1 MNNKTKGIK
10 LVVLNLMAVFIA
22 SSNIGGFA
30 PVGMGFA
37 SALYGNGSSGIEII
51 LFFSIL
57 YGAYKYGAG
66 MGAIIGSACGI
77 SLCLW
82 NDDAKY
88 LGIMCMIGIAA
99 GIFRKLGRLISALS
113 VLCICVRV
121 GLVAYPLFISDNM
134 IKGVLGAGVIFILLP
149 RSIIYR
155 FEENLNDKEEN
166 GIRKILE
173 ERLISGAKAIE
184 RLSKSILSTGG
195 KEVINEGDASDITL
209 NKIWKNKFDES
220 RNIMSGQLKQI
231 SKIIEEY
238 SKEIYDFV
246 KISAEEEEFIRHRLK
261 GKKVYMDKMV
271 GIENR
276 RHKREY
282 LITAKCEKGITVG
295 TREMADIISEVFG
308 KTYMPSRNCRKVLSN
323 EYTTTTYVEEANFY
337 VIHGAARKTRG
348 ESGISGDNFS
358 LKELENGQVL
368 MGIQLLK

>member
-57 YGAYKYGAG
+57 YGAYKYGTG

-99 GIFRKLGRLISALS
+99 GIFRELGRLISALS

-195 KEVINEGDASDITL
+195 KEVINERDASDITL

-238 SKEIYDFV
+238 LKEIYDFV
-246 KISAEEEEFIRHRLK
+246 KISAEEKEFIRHRLK

-276 RHKREY
+276 RYKREY

-308 KTYMPSRNCRKVLSN
+308 KNYMPSRNCRKVLSN

-348 ESGISGDNFS
+348 ESGISGDNYS